1 MTVNYLGKV
10 WEVNNFLDFAN
21 QVKNHYKADF
31 VSGWAVGLNEADYTA
46 KKTVYDAIELK
57 ALADFW
63 RTLV

>member
-10 WEVNNFLDFAN
+10 WEVDNFLDFAN
-21 QVKNHYKADF
+21 KVKNHYKADF
-31 VSGWAVGLNEADYTA
+31 VTGWALGLTAKEYTA
-46 KKTVYDAIELK
+46 KKAVLDAIELK